1 MKKLII
7 IIIVVLVSIIV
18 LLFALPV
25 VFKSRMVEA
34 VKSAINQQVNAN
46 VEFANL
52 KISLFRNFPKATLV
66 LEQVAVTG
74 KDDFAGDTL
83 FSAAS
88 VSASMNLFS
97 VLKSS
102 GRGIE
107 KIVIDQPLLNLL
119 VNSSEKANWDITF
132 PENQGGVVTENTTA
146 VPEKPFEIRLEKI
159 VINDGRLVYKD
170 VPAELNLGLNG
181 INLSLDGKMYGTET
195 TLNVAGKAGDFRV
208 EYDSVQYIS
217 NVALE
222 TKTVL
227 AVDYETMKIAIT
239 ENELLV
245 NRLPLQLNGT
255 IERPT
260 DSQMYNLQFATKSS
274 DFENFLALVPAEYTS
289 YLENLKT
296 SGSANISG
304 SFKGLLFEENYPEIM
319 MKIQVENGT
328 VQYKDFQ
335 EKIEK
340 ISGLIAL
347 EKPQGTLDLTE
358 LNISGLHAEI
368 KHNPIDFALK
378 MKQLMTDP
386 QFEGSLVGKINF
398 TDIKEVL
405 KADSMNL
412 AGLIDANLRFNG
424 VYSDVEKGSYEKIK
438 AEGTVNMYD
447 FVYSSTDLSQEVKV
461 ETGKL
466 EFSPVAIQLK
476 QLDMKVGESDFSL
489 NGQVKDY
496 LNYFFSKGVLKGDLQ
511 LQSDFV
517 NVQQLMQ
524 LQNEPVAKP
533 GVKQPEKQEANQVA
547 GTSSTT
553 KTLAFD
559 VPSNISF
566 NFRSAIQRAVF
577 DNLEMKDINGLITV
591 ADGKLSL
598 SGLAMKTLGGDLKV
612 TGSYKNTQQNQP
624 LFDFTFDISQ
634 FDIPSTFRTFSGI
647 QQFAPVL
654 GQSEGRLSTALKMSG
669 QLRPDLKMISSSVNG
684 NATISTFG
692 LKIVES
698 QVFKELKS
706 VINPSLLQNVAID
719 DFKSLVTVVDG
730 NIDLK
735 PFKTRVAGQETT
747 VVATL
752 SAEEILNMKMN
763 FIINREAFGQD
774 IKNILSAIP
783 GNDKIQQLPAGVM
796 LTGPVG
802 KPEVKLDLTE
812 TRDVVTKAAKGEI
825 QNSLNKL
832 GKGLKDLLGK

>member
-7 IIIVVLVSIIV
+7 IIVAVLVTLVI
-18 LLFALPV
+18 LLFLVPV
-25 VFKSRMVEA
+25 VFKSKMVEA
-34 VKSAINQQVNAN
+34 VKSSINQQVNAN

-66 LEQVAVTG
+66 LEQVAITG
-74 KDDFAGDTL
+74 KGDFVGDTL

-107 KIVIDQPLLNLL
+107 KIVIEQPLLNLL

-132 PENQGGVVTENTTA
+132 PENQGEVATETSATE
-146 VPEKPFEIRLEKI
+146 PEKPFEIRLEKI
-159 VINDGRLVYKD
+159 VINNGRMVYRD
-170 VPAELNLGLNG
+170 IPAELNLGLSG
-181 INLSLDGKMYGTET
+181 INLALDGKMYGTET
-195 TLNVAGKAGDFRV
+195 TLNVTGKAGDFRV

-245 NRLPLQLNGT
+245 NRLPLQLTGT
-255 IERPT
+255 IEMPA

-274 DFENFLALVPAEYTS
+274 EFENFLALVPAEYTS

-304 SFKGLLFEENYPEIM
+304 SFKGLWFEEIYPGIKV
-319 MKIQVENGT
+319 KIQVENGT

-347 EKPQGTLDLTE
+347 EKPQGSLDLTE

-368 KHNPIDFALK
+368 KRNPIDFELK

-438 AEGTVNMYD
+438 AEGTVNMHN

-511 LQSDFV
+511 LQSNFV

-524 LQNEPVAKP
+524 LQNEPVAK
-533 GVKQPEKQEANQVA
+533 QPEKQEAEQVA
-547 GTSSTT
+547 TILPTT

-566 NFRSAIQRAVF
+566 TFRSAIQRAVF
-577 DNLEMKDINGLITV
+577 DNLEMKDINGLITI

-612 TGSYKNTQQNQP
+612 TGSYKNTPQNQP
-624 LFDFTFDISQ
+624 LFDFTFDIDQ

-763 FIINREAFGQD
+763 FIITREAFGQD

>member
-7 IIIVVLVSIIV
+7 IIVAVLVTLVI
-18 LLFALPV
+18 LLFSVPV
-25 VFKSRMVEA
+25 VFKSKMVEA
-34 VKSAINQQVNAN
+34 VKSSINQQVNAN

-107 KIVIDQPLLNLL
+107 KIVIEQPLLNLL

-132 PENQGGVVTENTTA
+132 PENQGKVATETSATE
-146 VPEKPFEIRLEKI
+146 PEKPFEIRLEKI
-159 VINDGRLVYKD
+159 VINNGIMVYRD
-170 VPAELNLGLNG
+170 VPAELNLGLSG
-181 INLSLDGKMYGTET
+181 INLALDGKMYGTET
-195 TLNVAGKAGDFRV
+195 TLNVTGKAGDFRV

-245 NRLPLQLNGT
+245 NRLPLQLTGT
-255 IERPT
+255 IEMPA

-274 DFENFLALVPAEYTS
+274 DSENFLALVPAEYTS

-304 SFKGLLFEENYPEIM
+304 SFKGLLFEEIYPEIM
-319 MKIQVENGT
+319 VKIQVENGT

-368 KHNPIDFALK
+368 KQNPIDFALK

-412 AGLIDANLRFNG
+412 SGLIDANLRFNG
-424 VYSDVEKGSYEKIK
+424 VYSDIEKGSYEKIK

-511 LQSDFV
+511 LRSNFV

-524 LQNEPVAKP
+524 LQNEPVAK
-533 GVKQPEKQEANQVA
+533 QPEKQEAEQVA
-547 GTSSTT
+547 TILPTT

-566 NFRSAIQRAVF
+566 TFRSAIQRAVF
-577 DNLEMKDINGLITV
+577 DNLEMKDINGLITI

-612 TGSYKNTQQNQP
+612 TGSYKNTPQNQP
-624 LFDFTFDISQ
+624 LFDFTFDINQ

-698 QVFKELKS
+698 QVLKELKS

-763 FIINREAFGQD
+763 FIISREAFGQD